1 MKLANT
7 TFEEYLHCNKETPL
21 HPKLVSLYN
30 KFPPDLID
38 LRNIIFYGPKGVG
51 KYTQALSAIKR
62 YSPTNL
68 KYEKKLSLTYN
79 KNIYFFKISDVHFEI
94 DMSLLGCN
102 TKLLWNE
109 FYNTIMDVLL
119 AKTDRRG
126 IILCKNFHD
135 THTELLEIFYSYMQ
149 TEMCKWV
156 DIKFILITQSIS
168 FIPDNILKSCHTISI
183 PRPSRK
189 QYNKCLSKNIPPSV
203 RLCDIDNIKELD
215 CEQVKSLLP
224 YDEVCSKIIHSII
237 NYKEVSFIQLR
248 DDLYDILI
256 YDLNVNECVWR
267 IIDNLI
273 RNDHLKYDM
282 VNDVLIKTYTTL
294 QYYNNNYRPIYHLE
308 GFVFNL
314 INTLHGLNK
323 GI

>member
-7 TFEEYLHCNKETPL
+7 TFEEYLHCNNENPL
-21 HPKLVSLYN
+21 HPKLVSVYN
-30 KFPPDLID
+30 NFPKNLID

-51 KYTQALSAIKR
+51 KYTQTLSAIQR

-68 KYEKKLSLTYN
+68 KYEKKISLTYN
-79 KNIYFFKISDVHFEI
+79 KNIYFFKISDIHFEI

-109 FYNTIMDVLL
+109 FYNTIIDVLL
-119 AKTDRRG
+119 AKTERRG
-126 IILCKNFHD
+126 IIVCKNFHD
-135 THTELLEIFYSYMQ
+135 THAELLETFYSYMQ
-149 TEMCKWV
+149 TEMFKWV

-168 FIPDNILKSCHTISI
+168 FIPESILKSCHTISI

-189 QYNKCLSKNIPPSV
+189 QYNKCLMKPIPSSI
-203 RLCDIDNIKELD
+203 RLCDIDNIKDLD
-215 CEQVKSLLP
+215 SPQLKSVLP
-224 YDEVCSKIIHSII
+224 YNEICSKLIYSII
-237 NYKEVSFIQLR
+237 NYKEINFIQLR

-256 YDLNVNECVWR
+256 YDLNVSECIWR

-273 RNDHLKYDM
+273 RNNYLKNEM
-282 VNDVLIKTYTTL
+282 MNEVLLKTFVTL

-308 GFVFNL
+308 GFIFNL
-314 INTLHGLNK
+314 INTLHGLN
-323 GI
+323 